1 MPASTDGSSAAARI
15 PNGRGTDMCGIAGC
29 YQQADGQ
36 KLVDIMTDRIAHRG
50 PDAAGAWSHE
60 DGRVAVQLG
69 HRRLSIIDLST
80 AADQPLSK
88 NGLTLAYN
96 GELYNYRELRAELV
110 TRGTRFTTS
119 SDTEVVL
126 EAWRSWGAQALRRFR
141 GMFAFALFDQET
153 GELVLARDPLGIK
166 PLYYLPRGG
175 GVVFASELKA
185 LVTAAGSEMRIEPG
199 ALVASMLYYWLPEQ
213 RCAIDGVRKL
223 PPGSWARFHRD
234 GTSSVRHYWRIADVA
249 AEAAAGPAADLGPVI
264 EESVT
269 AHLVS
274 DVPVSSFLS
283 GGLDSSI
290 VTVLAHQADAAI
302 DAYTITFRPED
313 QRLEAMPDDAVYA
326 RKVAAR
332 YGISLHEI
340 EISPD
345 VVSMLPRMVD
355 VLDEP
360 IGDPAAINTLLM
372 CEAARERGVKVI
384 LSGMGADELF
394 GGYRK
399 HLACLLASRYRSLP
413 SGVRR
418 GLVQSAVD
426 RLPVTAAGRGLRYVR
441 WAKRFLTFAELPEEP
456 RFRRS
461 YTLYDPGELADLLSP
476 ELAGHVYE
484 IIEEHSQTYHDN
496 SLDDE
501 VNRMCLADARM
512 FLPGLNLAYTD
523 RASMAASVEVRVPF
537 VDPIVAQAAFSI
549 EGRAKIRR
557 RQAKVALKR
566 AAESWLPAEIVHRP
580 KASFSVPLRAW
591 VRGDLQEV
599 IRDVLVGGELV
610 TSGMI
615 RKDALMQ
622 LISDEMAGRE
632 DRSKQI
638 WQLLTLEQWYRNAQ
652 SMGVAA

>member
-1 MPASTDGSSAAARI
+1 
-15 PNGRGTDMCGIAGC
+15 MCGIAGC

-36 KLVDIMTDRIAHRG
+36 KLVHVMIDRIAHRG
-50 PDAAGAWSHE
+50 PDATGTWSHE
-60 DGRVAVQLG
+60 DDRVAVQLG
-69 HRRLSIIDLST
+69 HRRLSIIDLSA

-88 NGLTLAYN
+88 DGLTLIYN
-96 GELYNYRELRAELV
+96 GELYNYRELRAEL
-110 TRGTRFTTS
+110 TARGTRFTTS

-126 EAWRSWGAQALRRFR
+126 EAWRSWGPAALRRFR
-141 GMFAFALFDQET
+141 GMFALALLDEAT

-166 PLYYLPRGG
+166 PLYYLPRGD

-185 LVTAAGSEMRIEPG
+185 LVAAVGSELRMEPG

-213 RCAIDGVRKL
+213 RCAIDRVRKL
-223 PPGSWARFHRD
+223 PGGSWARFRPD
-234 GTSSVRHYWRIADVA
+234 GTFALQHYWRIADVA
-249 AEAAAGPAADLGPVI
+249 AQAAAGPEADLGQVI
-264 EESVT
+264 EESVA
-269 AHLVS
+269 AHMVS

-290 VTVLAHQADAAI
+290 VTVLAHQADSGI
-302 DAYTITFRPED
+302 DAYTIAFRPED

-332 YGISLHEI
+332 YGIGLHEI

-345 VVSMLPRMVD
+345 IVGLLPRIVD

-384 LSGMGADELF
+384 LSGMGADEFF

-399 HLACLLASRYRSLP
+399 HLACVLAGRYGRSPRIPRALA
-413 SGVRR
+413 R
-418 GLVQSAVD
+418 SAVD
-426 RLPVTAAGRGLRYVR
+426 RLPVSVHGRGLRYAR

-461 YTLYDPGELADLLSP
+461 YTLYDPGELAALLSP
-476 ELAGHVYE
+476 DLAGYVGQVVGEHRDVYN
-484 IIEEHSQTYHDN
+484 DN
-496 SLDDE
+496 ALADE

-537 VDPIVAQAAFSI
+537 VDPVVAQAAFSFA
-549 EGRAKIRR
+549 GSAKIRR
-557 RQAKVALKR
+557 RQGKVALKR
-566 AAESWLPAEIVHRP
+566 AAESWLPREIVYRP

-591 VRGDLQEV
+591 VRGDLREV
-599 IRDVLVGGELV
+599 IGDVLVGGELV
-610 TSGMI
+610 ESGMV
-615 RKDALMQ
+615 RREPLLQ
-622 LISDEMAGRE
+622 LIADEQAGRE

-638 WQLLTLEQWYRNAQ
+638 WQLLTLELWYRHAQ
-652 SMGVAA
+652 SMGVAAV

>member
-1 MPASTDGSSAAARI
+1 V
-15 PNGRGTDMCGIAGC
+15 CGIAGS
-29 YQQADGQ
+29 YQQTDGH
-36 KLVDIMTDRIAHRG
+36 KLVDIMSERIAHRG
-50 PDAAGAWSHE
+50 PDAMGTWSR
-60 DGRVAVQLG
+60 DDDRMAAAFG

-88 NGLTLAYN
+88 SGLTIVYN
-96 GELYNYRELRAELV
+96 GELYNYRELRAELI
-110 TRGTRFTTS
+110 TRGTQFATR

-126 EAWRSWGAQALRRFR
+126 EAWRAWGPDALRRFR
-141 GMFAFALFDQET
+141 GMFAFALLDEGT
-153 GELVLARDPLGIK
+153 GDLILARDPLGIK

-185 LVTAAGSEMRIEPG
+185 LVAALGPELRIEPG

-223 PPGSWARFHRD
+223 PGGSWARFRPD
-234 GTSSVRHYWRIADVA
+234 GASSVQHYWRVADVA
-249 AEAAAGPAADLGPVI
+249 AEAATGPEADLGRVI
-264 EESVT
+264 EESVA

-290 VTVLAHQADAAI
+290 VTVLAHQANAGI

-345 VVSMLPRMVD
+345 IVSLLPRMVD

-360 IGDPAAINTLLM
+360 IGDPAALNTLLM

-399 HLACLLASRYRSLP
+399 HLACVLASKYRRLP

-418 GLVQSAVD
+418 GVVRSTVD
-426 RLPVTAAGRGLRYVR
+426 RLPVRAAGRGLRYAR

-461 YTLYDPGELADLLSP
+461 YTLYDPGELAGLVSPDL
-476 ELAGHVYE
+476 ADHVAQ
-484 IIEEHSQTYHDN
+484 IINEHSEIYHDN

-501 VNRMCLADARM
+501 VNRMCLADTRL

-537 VDPIVAQAAFSI
+537 VDPVVARAAFSI
-549 EGRAKIRR
+549 EGSAKIRR
-557 RQAKVALKR
+557 RQGKIALKQ
-566 AAESWLPAEIVHRP
+566 AAESWLPREIVHRP
-580 KASFSVPLRAW
+580 KASFSAPLRAW

-615 RKDALMQ
+615 CKDALMQ
-622 LISDEMAGRE
+622 LISDDRAGRE

-638 WQLLTLEQWYRNAQ
+638 WQLLTLEQWYRNAR

>member
-1 MPASTDGSSAAARI
+1 V
-15 PNGRGTDMCGIAGC
+15 CGIAGC

-50 PDAAGAWSHE
+50 PDAAGSWKYE
-60 DGRVAVQLG
+60 DDRVKVQLG

-80 AADQPLSK
+80 TADQPLSK
-88 NGLTLAYN
+88 NGLTIVYN
-96 GELYNYRELRAELV
+96 GELYNYRMLRAELV
-110 TRGTRFTTS
+110 VRGVRFVTE

-126 EAWRSWGAQALRRFR
+126 EAWRYWGPEALRRFR
-141 GMFAFALFDQET
+141 GMFAFAIADERT
-153 GELVLARDPLGIK
+153 GDLALARDPLGIK
-166 PLYYLPRGG
+166 PLYYLRRDA

-185 LVTAAGSEMRIEPG
+185 LVAAVGSELRIEPG

-213 RCAIDGVRKL
+213 RCAIDGVHKL
-223 PPGSWARFHRD
+223 PGGSWARLRPD
-234 GTSSVRHYWRIADVA
+234 GKLTVQQYWEISDVA
-249 AEAAAGPAADLGPVI
+249 AEAAAGPAADLRPVI
-264 EESVT
+264 EESVA

-290 VTVLAHQADAAI
+290 VTVLAHQADSAI

-332 YGISLHEI
+332 FGIQLHEI

-345 VVSMLPRMVD
+345 IVDLLPRIVD

-372 CEAARERGVKVI
+372 CQAARERGVKVI

-399 HLACLLASRYRSLP
+399 HLACVLASNYGRLP
-413 SGVRR
+413 AGIRR
-418 GLVQSAVD
+418 GVVQPTVD
-426 RLPVTAAGRGLRYVR
+426 RLPVSAAGRGLRYAR

-461 YTLYDPGELADLLSP
+461 YTLYDPGELAALISP
-476 ELAGHVYE
+476 DLAGYVTQV
-484 IIEEHSQTYHDN
+484 IEEHSDVYNDN
-496 SLDDE
+496 SLQDE

-537 VDPIVAQAAFSI
+537 VDPVVAQAAFSVD
-549 EGRAKIRR
+549 GSAKIRR
-557 RQAKVALKR
+557 RQGKLALKR
-566 AAESWLPAEIVHRP
+566 AAEKWLPYEIAYRP
-580 KASFSVPLRAW
+580 KASFSAPLRAW
-591 VRGDLQEV
+591 VRGDLQET
-599 IRDVLVGGELV
+599 IHDVLAGGELV
-610 TSGMI
+610 QSGMI
-615 RKDALMQ
+615 RQDGLLR
-622 LISDEMAGRE
+622 LIQEENDGRE

-638 WQLLTLEQWYRNAQ
+638 WQLLTLELWYRHA
-652 SMGVAA
+652 MALGVAA

>member
-1 MPASTDGSSAAARI
+1 
-15 PNGRGTDMCGIAGC
+15 MCGIAGC
-29 YQQADGQ
+29 YQQSDGH

-50 PDAAGAWSHE
+50 PDAGGTWSHE
-60 DGRVAVQLG
+60 DERVSAQLG

-88 NGLTLAYN
+88 DGLTLVYN
-96 GELYNYRELRAELV
+96 GELYNYQVLRAELIASGV
-110 TRGTRFTTS
+110 RFRTQ

-126 EAWRSWGAQALRRFR
+126 EAWRHWGPDALRRFR
-141 GMFAFALFDQET
+141 GMFAFALLDERT
-153 GELVLARDPLGIK
+153 GEIFLARDPLGIK
-166 PLYYLPRGG
+166 PLYYRQRGAG
-175 GVVFASELKA
+175 IVFASELKA
-185 LVTAAGSEMRIEPG
+185 LVAAAGSEMRIEPG

-213 RCAIDGVRKL
+213 RCAIEGVHKL
-223 PPGSWARFHRD
+223 PGGSWARCRPD
-234 GTSSVRHYWRIADVA
+234 GVLSIQHYWQVNDVA
-249 AEAAAGPAADLGPVI
+249 AAAADGPPADLGAVI
-264 EESVT
+264 EESVA
-269 AHLVS
+269 AHLVA
-274 DVPVSSFLS
+274 DVPLSSFLS

-290 VTVLAHQADAAI
+290 ITVLAHQANAEI

-313 QRLEAMPDDAVYA
+313 HRLEAMPDDAVYA

-332 YGISLHEI
+332 YGIALHEI

-345 VVSMLPRMVD
+345 IVGMLPRIVD

-399 HLACLLASRYRSLP
+399 HLACVLAAKYARLP
-413 SGVRR
+413 RASHALVR
-418 GLVQSAVD
+418 SAVD
-426 RLPVTAAGRGLRYVR
+426 HLPVSAAGRGLRYSR

-461 YTLYDPGELADLLSP
+461 YTLYDQAELGALLSP
-476 ELAGHVYE
+476 DLVGYVDEV
-484 IIEEHSQTYHDN
+484 ITEHSDIYHDN
-496 SLDDE
+496 SLTDQ

-537 VDPIVAQAAFSI
+537 VDPIVAEAAFSI
-549 EGRAKIRR
+549 DGAAKIRG
-557 RQAKVALKR
+557 RQGKVALKQ
-566 AAESWLPAEIVHRP
+566 AAEQWLPAEIVHRP
-580 KASFSVPLRAW
+580 KASFSAPLRAW
-591 VRGDLQEV
+591 VQRDLREV
-599 IRDVLVGGELV
+599 IGDVLVGGELV
-610 TSGMI
+610 GSGII
-615 RKDALMQ
+615 RRDALLK
-622 LISDEMAGRE
+622 LISDDRAGRE

-638 WQLLTLEQWYRNAQ
+638 WQLLTMELWYRNAQ
-652 SMGVAA
+652 ASGVGA